1 MSKYASC
8 AIKKCKK
15 SSHFKFRRE
24 SFGSL
29 CWPSLEAVGFRCKDS
44 KQSCETVLLKRVPLT
59 FAPARGYFE
68 QPACSCYVT
77 LYEAVLI

>member
-8 AIKKCKK
+8 AINKCKK

-44 KQSCETVLLKRVPLT
+44 KQSCETVLLKRVPST
-59 FAPARGYFE
+59 FAPARAYFE
-68 QPACSCYVT
+68 QTECSCYVT